1 MCRWC
6 DLTELVV
13 ELSPPV
19 TVAALPGLRPGPDGW
34 TAGSCCLCTFDA
46 DQMIVIDGR
55 LDEGE
60 LDMDEDY
67 AVMVCDACLAA
78 GAALDDVPR
87 ERYMLLYKH
96 VPN

>member
-19 TVAALPGLRPGPDGW
+19 CVVALPGLQPGKDGW
-34 TAGSCCLCTFDA
+34 TAGSCCLCTTDA
-46 DQMIVIDGR
+46 DQMVVLDGR
-55 LDEGE
+55 VDEDE

-67 AVMVCDACLAA
+67 AVMVCDACVTA
-78 GAALDDVPR
+78 GASLDDVPN